1 MAEQTPKT
9 KRLLVLVPGALVI
22 IIAIIVLYFQFFRFD
37 QYYVVFNNIQYLQV
51 GGEVMIDEV
60 RVGKV
65 KKIDFLSDNS
75 GRILVELIIEDDI
88 NLPDYSV
95 ARIVQNGITERKMV
109 EIELNASRKYYES
122 GDTIIAQDFFL
133 SIDSLVNLSKTVQDM
148 VSDNPFT
155 SASNDEIVYSVQ
167 LIASVNEIPLI
178 PENFKGLKEVR
189 IYTEND
195 IYKYVYGNKKSL
207 SEVKD
212 LKLQLQN
219 MGYNDA
225 FIVVFRNGKR
235 ISLSEIQ

>member
-1 MAEQTPKT
+1 LAEQTPKT
-9 KRLLVLVPGALVI
+9 KKMLVLVPGALVF

-37 QYYVVFNNIQYLQV
+37 QYYVIFNNIQYLQV
-51 GGEVMIDEV
+51 GADVIVDEV
-60 RVGKV
+60 QVGKV
-65 KKIDFLSDNS
+65 KKLGFLSDNS
-75 GRILVELIIEDDI
+75 GKILVELKIENDI
-88 NLPDYSV
+88 NLPDHSI
-95 ARIVQNGITERKMV
+95 ARIVKNGIAEYKV
-109 EIELNASRKYYES
+109 IEIELTASMNYYKS
-122 GDTIIAQDFFL
+122 GDTLIAQDFFL
-133 SIDSLVNLSKTVQDM
+133 NIDSLVNLSNSVNNM

-155 SASNDEIVYSVQ
+155 SLSIDEIVYSVQ

-207 SEVKD
+207 SEIKD

-235 ISLSEIQ
+235 ISLSELH